1 MHETAGTQLAQKE
14 RELLMST
21 NELASVTKELKAMQ
35 VRELELRDTLG
46 RAHEVDL
53 GLNAQMAVLTHK
65 SDLLAQ
71 ELEDGKAS
79 WTLERTS
86 LRANATHHE
95 VRGGETKGGTS
106 RGKAGSGG
114 AMLRLLSP
122 DRAGRAQG
130 SGMHMMMDTPIV
142 GGGTAHVGSQMGERV
157 VGSGI
162 SMTPLRGSSS
172 LVVEPKKPT
181 VEGTSEGLTAIAQ
194 QMISGPPAQVR
205 LFVEHTRTKLRAR
218 TFMLDHD
225 DRIKDRSLQG
235 DAGQP
240 RCMA

>member
-1 MHETAGTQLAQKE
+1 
-14 RELLMST
+14 
-21 NELASVTKELKAMQ
+21 
-35 VRELELRDTLG
+35 
-46 RAHEVDL
+46 VDL

-162 SMTPLRGSSS
+162 PMTPLRGSSS
-172 LVVEPKKPT
+172 LVAEPKKPT

-194 QMISGPPAQVR
+194 QMISGPKWTPSTGTPVCGAYEDKVASSH
-205 LFVEHTRTKLRAR
+205 LHVG
-218 TFMLDHD
+218 
-225 DRIKDRSLQG
+225 S
-235 DAGQP
+235 
-240 RCMA
+240 